1 MLESCPPPHL
11 YRFLVCKSWTLS
23 LVLLSCT
30 GRTAPLR
37 SSAKQQTSSAAQR
50 KMGIDVGLQFLP
62 REPGRGQE
70 REMLLRD
77 LIHGLHKVNPSWAS
91 AHLSLS
97 GLGDLLLIG
106 EYFSVFWL
114 CYQISVDKCRSH
126 SFKNSDF
133 LAYFLGTA
141 VLSSVFNFSGFVPG
155 FFLAITSWC
164 NIPGVTDRG
173 TENWCYSD
181 IAKGTEQCEKQDW
194 FPCCH
199 STIFLVLLTEIN
211 LLSLGRSWLAQ
222 HLGWKHNN
230 FQPSKCRAAA
240 FWEGEGSNQLCFG
253 LRLVNLSVALHNHYQ
268 MDLLSTLLSVVSW
281 PYSAS
286 SCRCIPAL
294 DFYPVCKISLH
305 WFSLR
310 PLIQLL
316 WSKFPRGLFAGKVQH
331 KTKTEGRALCSL

>member
-91 AHLSLS
+91 AHLRLS

-240 FWEGEGSNQLCFG
+240 FWEGGRKQTTPVWVEAGKPISGSTQPLPAG
-253 LRLVNLSVALHNHYQ
+253 LTVH
-268 MDLLSTLLSVVSW
+268 T
-281 PYSAS
+281 
-286 SCRCIPAL
+286 
-294 DFYPVCKISLH
+294 PVCCVLT
-305 WFSLR
+305 L
-310 PLIQLL
+310 
-316 WSKFPRGLFAGKVQH
+316 
-331 KTKTEGRALCSL
+331 